1 MVFADERR
9 RQIAE
14 LIDSAGRARVS
25 ELSATFGVSPV
36 TIRKDLLVLADLQR
50 IVRTHGGAIS
60 GQKIGP
66 EAALDIRERLQR
78 AEKIAMANEA
88 AGMVSDGQS
97 IALDASTSALYLART
112 LRARESRNRL
122 MVITNSIRSALE
134 LAGHP
139 GISVTLL
146 GGRVRWAALSAVG
159 PNCCDALKNLNV
171 QRLFMSCAGFTIG
184 SGVTDV
190 MDDEAQAKR
199 AMVAAAHEVFLLAD
213 HTKWGI
219 VSSATSCPTDQLTGV
234 ITDKEAPAE
243 MVQALRNQGIDVRQ
257 VEPTAA
263 MRP

>member
-1 MVFADERR
+1 MRICSVWCARTVVRSPARR
-9 RQIAE
+9 
-14 LIDSAGRARVS
+14 L
-25 ELSATFGVSPV
+25 
-36 TIRKDLLVLADLQR
+36 
-50 IVRTHGGAIS
+50 
-60 GQKIGP
+60 GP

-88 AGMVSDGQS
+88 ARLVSDGQS

-112 LRARESRNRL
+112 LKARESRHRL
-122 MVITNSIRSALE
+122 MVVTNSIRSALE

-139 GISVTLL
+139 GITVTLL

-159 PNCCDALKNLNV
+159 PNCCEALSHVNV

-190 MDDEAQAKR
+190 MEDEAQAKR

-219 VSSATSCPTDQLTGV
+219 VSSATSCPTDKLTGV
-234 ITDKEAPAE
+234 ITDREAPAD
-243 MVQALRNQGIDVRQ
+243 MVQALRDLGVDVRQ
-257 VEPTAA
+257 VEPTLT